1 MTLDNNYEFETLA
14 IHAGQEPDAQTGAV
28 NVPIYTTSTYKQN
41 TVGEFPFSDYS
52 RVDNP
57 TRSAFQVALATLE
70 GAKHGFSFASGLAA
84 TDTLLRTLS
93 TGDQIIIGLDV
104 YGGTY
109 RLISKVLSKAGIEVK
124 PVDLTD
130 ATNIGNAWK
139 TGVQNLVWIETPS
152 NPNLQ
157 IVDIAEIATH
167 THELGGTLVV
177 DNTFATPYLQK
188 PLALGA
194 DVVVHSTTKY
204 IGGHSDVI
212 GGFVAT
218 NDEVLAEQ
226 LKFLQYGIGAIASPF
241 DTYLLLRG
249 LKTLGVRLDRH
260 NQNAHTIAVELA
272 DNEKVEKV
280 FYPGLESHPGHDIA
294 QKQMSGYG
302 GMVSFIAKGG
312 AEEAK
317 RIAESTKIFTLAESL
332 GGVESLI
339 EVPYLM
345 THASTTGS
353 LLEVNPG
360 LVRLSVGIEHIDDLI
375 EDLVSAIG

>member
-14 IHAGQEPDAQTGAV
+14 IHAGQEPDTQTGAV

-41 TVGEFPFSDYS
+41 AVGEYPFSDYS

-57 TRSAFQVALATLE
+57 TRSAFQEALATLE

-93 TGDQIIIGLDV
+93 PGDQIIIGLDV

-124 PVDLTD
+124 PIDLTD
-130 ATNIGNAWK
+130 PTNIGSAWK

-157 IVDIAEIATH
+157 IVDIAETATH
-167 THELGGTLVV
+167 THELGGMLIV

-218 NDEVLAEQ
+218 NNEALAKQ
-226 LKFLQYGIGAIASPF
+226 LKFLQYGVGAIASPF

-260 NQNAHTIAVELA
+260 NQNAHTIAVELV
-272 DNEKVEKV
+272 DNPKVKKV

-302 GMVSFIAKGG
+302 GMVSFVAKGG

-353 LLEVNPG
+353 LLEVDPG